1 MRTPGPDPAATA
13 PARQSAADNLGS
25 LRPSWLMCRQV
36 SARLPDQTS
45 VSDQQ
50 RTALLSV
57 IAAAVLVALK
67 LTTGLVTGS
76 LGLISEA
83 AHSGTD
89 FVAALLTFFA
99 LRVAVRPPDRDHPFG
114 HGKAEHLAALGEASF
129 LTVVSVFL
137 GYQAINRLLEPSQH
151 HVDARWYALA
161 VLGVVILID
170 ASRAATSWRASRRYG
185 SPALASNALHFASD
199 LAGSTAVLAGLILV
213 RAGYPAADSIAALVV
228 AVLVIGA
235 AVRLMGENVS
245 VLMDRTSAE
254 AEDKVRRAIHDAAP
268 ELPLTRLRMREAA
281 GRHFADVV
289 MGAPSDAGLAQGH
302 AIADRVE
309 RAIQEALPG
318 SDVVVHVEPE
328 LVTGSLRERAT
339 AAALGVPEVREV
351 HNVKVMELGDRVEV
365 SLHVK
370 LPNDMSLDEAHEV
383 ADEVEQAVAG
393 ADPRIARVQVH
404 LEPLTES
411 VRGGQLT
418 AGQANALR
426 DAIQAIVKDV
436 TGVDALDIDVHDTD
450 HGPVALIT
458 VPMAGSSSLDESHT
472 RAHAIEDIVRAQ
484 LPELADVVIHT
495 QPS

>member
-1 MRTPGPDPAATA
+1 MSR
-13 PARQSAADNLGS
+13 R
-25 LRPSWLMCRQV
+25 V
-36 SARLPDQTS
+36 SARIPDQTT
-45 VSDQQ
+45 VSAQQ

-57 IAAAVLVALK
+57 VAAAALVALK

-99 LRVAVRPPDRDHPFG
+99 LRVAGRPPDREHPFG

-129 LTVVSVFL
+129 LTLVSLFI
-137 GYQAINRLLEPSQH
+137 GYEAINRLAGGSH
-151 HVDARWYALA
+151 HQVDARWYALA
-161 VLGVVILID
+161 VLGVVICID
-170 ASRAATSWRASRRYG
+170 ASRALTSWRASRRYG
-185 SPALASNALHFASD
+185 SAALASNALHFASD
-199 LAGSTAVLAGLILV
+199 LAGSTAVLIGLILV

-228 AVLVIGA
+228 AVLVVGA
-235 AVRLMGENVS
+235 AVRLMGENVN
-245 VLMDRTSAE
+245 VLMDRRSVE
-254 AEDKVRRAIHDAAP
+254 AEETVRRAINEAAP

-309 RAIQEALPG
+309 RAIQQALPG
-318 SDVVVHVEPE
+318 SDVIVHVEPQ

-351 HNVKVMELGDRVEV
+351 HNVRVMDLGDRVEV

-370 LPNDMSLDEAHEV
+370 LPNHMSLDEAHAV
-383 ADEVEQAVAG
+383 ADEVERAVAA
-393 ADPRIARVQVH
+393 ADPRIGRVQVH
-404 LEPLTES
+404 LEPLSES
-411 VRGGQLT
+411 VHGGQLT
-418 AGQANALR
+418 AGQAGALGAGIR
-426 DAIQAIVKDV
+426 SMVKAV
-436 TGVDALDIDVHDTD
+436 TGADALDVDVHDTD
-450 HGPVALIT
+450 RGPVALVT
-458 VPMAGSSSLDESHT
+458 VPMAGSSTLDESHT
-472 RAHAIEDIVRAQ
+472 RAHAVEDLIRAQ

-495 QPS
+495 QPTSG